1 MLQPVADL
9 YIRGMQM
16 TVLPYLVL
24 TLVGGLGQLDPAT
37 ARRLG
42 LRAAA
47 LLGLLIVLACAVIV
61 VMPLAYPTLVSA
73 SFYSD
78 ALIEPA
84 QPFALGELYVPSN
97 PFYAMANAIVPGLV
111 LFSSAVGVALIGV
124 PDKAP
129 LLASLRAL
137 ERAVV
142 RVTQLVLSLTPY
154 GVFAISASVAGTM
167 SLESLSRLEIYFVL
181 FGAAALLL
189 AFVVI
194 PLAVAALT
202 PFRLAPGG
210 GNVPG
215 GAADRVHRQ
224 QRLHRAADA
233 GGEGQGRTGC
243 ASDGLDRHPFRRR
256 RGGADL
262 VRRAQRRQAADAAV
276 RALRRLAGRRP
287 VGRRRLPRA
296 VRRRHSQLL
305 RQGPGGAAFP
315 DGPAGRAA
323 RPVPSLHPV
332 EHRHRQVRF
341 DGHRDEPAGAG
352 AADGQRGGGPP
363 ADRAA
368 SHRARRC

>member
-1 MLQPVADL
+1 MTSMALPQPAPPKVKRPSLRILAGLLAGVAVGLFFGEGAAVLQPVADL

-47 LLGLLIVLACAVIV
+47 LLGLLIVLACAVIA
-61 VMPLAYPTLVSA
+61 VMPLAYPALVSA

-78 ALIEPA
+78 TLIEPA
-84 QPFALGELYVPSN
+84 QPSRWASCMCRPTPSTRW
-97 PFYAMANAIVPGLV
+97 PTPSCRGWCC
-111 LFSSAVGVALIGV
+111 SAPRVGVALIGV

-202 PFRLAPGG
+202 PFGWRQVVGH
-210 GNVPG
+210 VPG
-215 GAADRVHRQ
+215 GAADRVHCQ
-224 QRLHRAADA
+224 QCLHRAADA
-233 GGEGQGRTGC
+233 GGEGQGSTG
-243 ASDGLDRHPFRRR
+243 
-256 RGGADL
+256 
-262 VRRAQRRQAADAAV
+262 
-276 RALRRLAGRRP
+276 
-287 VGRRRLPRA
+287 
-296 VRRRHSQLL
+296 
-305 RQGPGGAAFP
+305 
-315 DGPAGRAA
+315 
-323 RPVPSLHPV
+323 
-332 EHRHRQVRF
+332 
-341 DGHRDEPAGAG
+341 
-352 AADGQRGGGPP
+352 
-363 ADRAA
+363 
-368 SHRARRC
+368 